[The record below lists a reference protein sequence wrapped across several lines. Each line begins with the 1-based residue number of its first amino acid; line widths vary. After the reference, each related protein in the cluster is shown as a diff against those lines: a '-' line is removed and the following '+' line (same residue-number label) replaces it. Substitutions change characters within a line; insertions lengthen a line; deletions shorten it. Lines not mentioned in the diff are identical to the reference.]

1 MYTVIKNKGK
11 IVKAYQLGKD
21 NPVVRNLA
29 ESGKIRDI
37 GNGRYEIQSQEVING
52 TFRGEIARIGDW
64 IKIDSQGYPYP
75 NDRKYFEANHMHI
88 EGDTFEQI
96 PKPLQAWD
104 AKLEICQEVIFLVKK
119 RGLVIDE
126 SSEDK
131 RYTAELWGTTDVAAE
146 DAMLVFYSI
155 TYDDKGDVTDCDWNF
170 VNRSEF
176 EKTYNVI
183 D

>member
-126 SSEDK
+126 SSEHWL
-131 RYTAELWGTTDVAAE
+131 RRH
-146 DAMLVFYSI
+146 
-155 TYDDKGDVTDCDWNF
+155 YDSFTRLLPPYWYPRKALF
-170 VNRSEF
+170 VDRFPMTETGKIIRKIPSL
-176 EKTYNVI
+176 I